1 MKIIQDDR
9 TTSITAS
16 TPFSSTNYPISN
28 VQDDKVSSRYI
39 ADTSGG
45 TNSATITVN
54 LTGTSSAPVEGFF
67 VAGLMAD
74 SGTWSFQNANG
85 STVHESGTLTT
96 TDIASSDIAGN
107 TNTLNNYFDGQ
118 DNPLLS
124 EFIAFSN
131 PQTTTCRLVLTLST
145 STNRKGQN
153 IKGNAIASWDRAS
166 STTGRFKDSG
176 NAVINLRDFGRLL
189 VGSQIVQGGEVI
201 NSPISTNTTITQD
214 SVSLSTFEVNSG
226 VTFSVTSGVTF
237 TVRDQFPQVQSYT
250 GAGTASGSVTI
261 SADLEAGAVS
271 SILNPIRLGIFRC
284 GYTLDLPN
292 PQTGLQKGLN
302 DYSIKRRLTN
312 GGYSY
317 EKRNIG
323 KSITMSLI
331 LNNSQADS
339 LDKFTRAYRSK
350 PFSCL
355 FMEDMAT
362 AQNETTRYSG
372 FYYFSEPPN
381 FDFSFGRADKM
392 IATFN
397 ISEVL

>member
-1 MKIIQDDR
+1 
-9 TTSITAS
+9 
-16 TPFSSTNYPISN
+16 
-28 VQDDKVSSRYI
+28 
-39 ADTSGG
+39 
-45 TNSATITVN
+45 
-54 LTGTSSAPVEGFF
+54 
-67 VAGLMAD
+67 MAD

-118 DNPLLS
+118 DNSLLS
-124 EFIAFSN
+124 EFITFSN

-153 IKGNAIASWDRAS
+153 IKGNSIASWDRAS
-166 STTGRFKDSG
+166 STTGRFKDSS

-201 NSPISTNTTITQD
+201 NSPISTNATITQD
-214 SVSLSTFEVNSG
+214 SVSLSAFEVNSG

-237 TVRDQFPQVQSYT
+237 SVRDQFPQVQSYT

-271 SILNPIRLGIFRC
+271 SILNPIRLGILRC
-284 GYTLDLPN
+284 GDTLDLPN
-292 PQTGLQKGLN
+292 PQTGLQKGLS

-312 GGYSY
+312 GGYSF

-323 KSITMSLI
+323 KTITMSLI
-331 LNNSQADS
+331 LSNS
-339 LDKFTRAYRSK
+339 
-350 PFSCL
+350 
-355 FMEDMAT
+355 
-362 AQNETTRYSG
+362 G
-372 FYYFSEPPN
+372 
-381 FDFSFGRADKM
+381 
-392 IATFN
+392 
-397 ISEVL
+397 